1 MKTDTLRSGDF
12 FIDSKLKLRILER
25 NPQVPFPLHSHDFA
39 ELVIILSGRGIHF
52 TEGAEYEVA
61 TGDVFVIESGF
72 SHGYRELEQLRLY
85 NIIFDPEMLSSL
97 FVDISSMPGYQAV
110 FHLEPKFRKVEG
122 FSGRLRLSGEQLHHT
137 KNLVVKIESELR
149 LVTTGSGGRAMALA
163 GLVELIVY
171 FSRLYSQSSAEESG
185 QILQMADLLAYLEG
199 HLSHPITTEVL
210 AAEAGMSPSTLN
222 RAFHRFVD
230 CSPIEYHLNL
240 RIDHAAGLLKETGM
254 AISEIAE
261 ASGFHDSNYFSRQFR
276 KRLKMSPREYRRAGL
291 SPK

>member
-1 MKTDTLRSGDF
+1 MKTDNLRSGDF
-12 FIDSKLKLRILER
+12 FIDSRLKLRILER

-52 TEGAEYEVA
+52 TDGAEYQVE

-85 NIIFDPEMLSSL
+85 NILFDPEMLSSL

-110 FHLEPKFRKVEG
+110 FHLEPKFRKLEG
-122 FSGRLRLSGEQLHHT
+122 FSGRLRLNGEQLHHT

-149 LVTTGSGGRAMALA
+149 LVDTGSGGRAMALA
-163 GLVELIVY
+163 GFVELIV
-171 FSRLYSQSSAEESG
+171 FLSRLYSQSSAKESG
-185 QILQMADLLAYLEG
+185 QILQMADIIAYLEG
-199 HLSHPITTEVL
+199 HLSHPITTETL

-240 RIDHAAGLLKETGM
+240 RIDRAAGLLKETGM
-254 AISEIAE
+254 SISEIAE

-276 KRLKMSPREYRRAGL
+276 KRLKISPREYRRAGM
-291 SPK
+291 PK